1 MTNITGPKGRVIV
14 RKTYGPLG
22 WQVYEDG
29 SVRTSYFGSF
39 KDAIKH
45 ADRLAST
52 ARVYTG
58 NTYAGGGPE
67 VAPLSD
73 TPGYI
78 RIAGGRSHGRVDVHE
93 KHLEALIQR
102 LTLRY
107 RDIQERETNG

>member
-14 RKTYGPLG
+14 RKTHGPLG

-45 ADRLAST
+45 ADRLANT
-52 ARVYTG
+52 ARVYTS
-58 NTYAGGGPE
+58 NAYTGGGPE
-67 VAPLSD
+67 VAPLPD
-73 TPGYI
+73 VPGYI

-93 KHLEALIQR
+93 NHLETLIQR
-102 LTLRY
+102 LIIKHQKL
-107 RDIQERETNG
+107 QERNL